1 MKIAAITLCLMLAG
15 CARTVYVEVPAE
27 PVELP
32 ALPPILSAEAVALP
46 PLVSHDLHGHMR
58 EGVQSDRQYN
68 DLRHR
73 YDWLV
78 KAYECLRLRQTGCLN
93 DPAGSSQ

>member
-1 MKIAAITLCLMLAG
+1 MKALTITLCLMLMG
-15 CARTVYVEVPAE
+15 CAKTVYVEVPSQ
-27 PVELP
+27 PIELP
-32 ALPPILSAEAVALP
+32 ALPPILSSEAPRLS
-46 PLVSHDLHGHMR
+46 PLIATDLHGHMR

-78 KAYECLRLRQTGCLN
+78 RAYECLRLRQSGCF
-93 DPAGSSQ
+93 DVPQ

>member
-1 MKIAAITLCLMLAG
+1 MRIAALSLCLMLSA

-32 ALPPILSAEAVALP
+32 ALPPILSSEAPRLS
-46 PLVSHDLHGHMR
+46 PLIAHDLHGHMR
-58 EGVQSDRQYN
+58 EGIASDRQYN

-78 KAYECLRLRQTGCLN
+78 KAYECLRMRQTGCL
-93 DPAGSSQ
+93 DAPEGSSQ